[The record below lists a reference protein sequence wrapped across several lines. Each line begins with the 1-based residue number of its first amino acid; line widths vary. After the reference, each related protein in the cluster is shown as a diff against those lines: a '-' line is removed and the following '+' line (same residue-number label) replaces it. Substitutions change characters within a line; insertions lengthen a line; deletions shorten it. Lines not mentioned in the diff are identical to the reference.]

1 VFLKKSSA
9 NRTFSCICFIA
20 FCLLITACSS
30 TSKIS
35 DKPTIP
41 LEEESISER
50 RSGVMEI
57 FNSCMQN
64 KGYETF
70 RGRPDPNG
78 DPADPQNQSGYIE
91 ALQICDTQSGMSS
104 LQNEFAE
111 SRTERTPEQ
120 IKEQNITILETLECL
135 RSKGWNFEDPLPDE
149 NGALNLRSLR
159 NQDNEFDPS
168 QARECMTSLER
179 RIGP

>member
-1 VFLKKSSA
+1 MILKKSSV
-9 NRTFSCICFIA
+9 NRTFSFICLVA
-20 FCLLITACSS
+20 FLLLIAACSS
-30 TSKIS
+30 ASTIS
-35 DKPTIP
+35 DKPAIP
-41 LEEESISER
+41 LEEESIPER
-50 RSGVMEI
+50 RTGVMEV

-70 RGRPDPNG
+70 LGRPDPNG
-78 DPADPQNQSGYIE
+78 NPAEPQNQSGYIN

-104 LQNEFAE
+104 MQNEFAE
-111 SRTERTPEQ
+111 SRSERTPEQ
-120 IKEQNITILETLECL
+120 IKEQNMAILETLECL

-159 NQDNEFDPS
+159 NQDDEFNFTE
-168 QARECMTSLER
+168 ARDCMTSLGR

>member
-1 VFLKKSSA
+1 MNLRSA
-9 NRTFSCICFIA
+9 VAGAVLIA
-20 FCLLITACSS
+20 FCPLVIACSS
-30 TSKIS
+30 TSTIS

-50 RSGVMEI
+50 RSGVMEV
-57 FNSCMQN
+57 FNSCMKN

-70 RGRPDPNG
+70 LGRPDPNG
-78 DPADPQNQSGYIE
+78 DSTEPQNQSGYIE
-91 ALQICDTQSGMSS
+91 ALQICDSQSGMSS

-111 SRTERTPEQ
+111 SRAERTPEQ
-120 IKEQNITILETLECL
+120 IKEQNIAILETLECL

-149 NGALNLRSLR
+149 NGSLNLRSLR
-159 NQDNEFDPS
+159 NQDNEFDLS
-168 QARECMTSLER
+168 EARECMTSLGR